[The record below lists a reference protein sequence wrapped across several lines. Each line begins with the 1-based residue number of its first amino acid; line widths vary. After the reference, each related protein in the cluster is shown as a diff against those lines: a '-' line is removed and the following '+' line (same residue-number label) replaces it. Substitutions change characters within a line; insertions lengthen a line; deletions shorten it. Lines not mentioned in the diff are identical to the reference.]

1 MISQE
6 KIEGVFKLIDGNA
19 DGFIEQKELIEY
31 MNTFGATLTKEEET
45 RMMEM
50 VDLKDKTSFNLKD
63 FTQLMTKKIKLS
75 TTGQEVLKHFEVFDT
90 AGTGAVVWA
99 HLDRNRGA
107 NREVRHVWREL
118 QDGGGG

>member
-19 DGFIEQKELIEY
+19 DGFIEQRELIEY
-31 MNTFGATLTKEEET
+31 MNTFGPTLSKEEEA

-50 VDLKDKTSFNLKD
+50 VDLKDKGSFNLKD

-75 TTGQEVLKHFEVFDT
+75 TAGQEVLKHFEVFDT
-90 AGTGAVVWA
+90 AATGVVRWA
-99 HLDRNRGA
+99 QLDRYRSA
-107 NREVRHVWREL
+107 DWEVWNVWR
-118 QDGGGG
+118 